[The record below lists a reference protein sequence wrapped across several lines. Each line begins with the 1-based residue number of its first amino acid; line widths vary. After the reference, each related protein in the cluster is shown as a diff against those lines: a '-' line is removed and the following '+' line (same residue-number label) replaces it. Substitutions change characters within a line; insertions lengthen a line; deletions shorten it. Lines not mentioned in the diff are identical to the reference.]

1 MKQVTIN
8 SSIKELNE
16 YLVYHYI
23 RYNIDKVNTSK
34 KRLEYVVSLLNK
46 RKHEGESLLFENGY
60 GWLNHNIF
68 EQGMDVDVE
77 ELLEVMLNN
86 NINVDILYVE
96 NESVRFKDLES
107 ICSFTRNDITEDIK
121 AEDIKAEDVKEESNE
136 VKQNLNKETKMKKA
150 LKYTAIVVLSVA
162 VGVAGKFA
170 FDKYKG

>member
-8 SSIKELNE
+8 SSIQELNE

-23 RYNIDKVNTSK
+23 RYNLDKVNTSK

-68 EQGMDVDVE
+68 EQDMDVDVE
-77 ELLEVMLNN
+77 KLATCMLNN
-86 NINVDILYVE
+86 SINVDILYVE

-107 ICSFTRNDITEDIK
+107 ICVCTRNDTTEEIK
-121 AEDIKAEDVKEESNE
+121 AENIKEESNE

-170 FDKYKG
+170 FDKYKN

>member
-68 EQGMDVDVE
+68 EQDIDVDVE
-77 ELLEVMLNN
+77 KLLEVMLNN
-86 NINVDILYVE
+86 SINVDILYVE

-107 ICSFTRNDITEDIK
+107 ICTCTRNDITEDIK
-121 AEDIKAEDVKEESNE
+121 AEDIKEESNE

-170 FDKYKG
+170 YDKYKG

>member
-68 EQGMDVDVE
+68 EQDIDIDVE
-77 ELLEVMLNN
+77 KLLECMLNN
-86 NINVDILYVE
+86 SINVDILYVE

-107 ICSFTRNDITEDIK
+107 ICTCTRNDTTEEVKSEDI
-121 AEDIKAEDVKEESNE
+121 KEESNE
-136 VKQNLNKETKMKKA
+136 VKQNLNKETKMKKV
-150 LKYTAIVVLSVA
+150 LKYTAIAVLSVA

-170 FDKYKG
+170 YDKYKG

>member
-8 SSIKELNE
+8 SSIQELNE

-23 RYNIDKVNTSK
+23 RYNLDKVNTSK

-68 EQGMDVDVE
+68 EQDIDVDVE
-77 ELLEVMLNN
+77 KLLEVMLNN
-86 NINVDILYVE
+86 SINVDILYVE

-107 ICSFTRNDITEDIK
+107 ICVCTRNDTTEEIK
-121 AEDIKAEDVKEESNE
+121 AENIKEESNE

-170 FDKYKG
+170 FDKYKN

>member
-1 MKQVTIN
+1 VKQININ

-23 RYNIDKVNTSK
+23 RYNIDKINTSK
-34 KRLEYVVSLLNK
+34 KRLEFVVSLLNK

-68 EQGMDVDVE
+68 TEDIDVDLDK
-77 ELLEVMLNN
+77 LLVCMINN

-107 ICSFTRNDITEDIK
+107 ICTCTRNNTEEANTESI
-121 AEDIKAEDVKEESNE
+121 KEETKE
-136 VKQNLNKETKMKKA
+136 VKQNLNKESKMKKA

-170 FDKYKG
+170 FDKYKN

>member
-68 EQGMDVDVE
+68 EQDIDVDVE
-77 ELLEVMLNN
+77 KLLEVMLNN
-86 NINVDILYVE
+86 SINVDILYVE
-96 NESVRFKDLES
+96 NESVRFKNLEDVQM
-107 ICSFTRNDITEDIK
+107 CTRNDTTEEVKSEDI
-121 AEDIKAEDVKEESNE
+121 KEESNE

-170 FDKYKG
+170 FDKYKN

>member
-1 MKQVTIN
+1 MKEITIN
-8 SSIKELNE
+8 SSIVELNK

-23 RYNIDKVNTSK
+23 RYNLDRVNTSK
-34 KRLEYVVSLLNK
+34 KRLEFVVSILNK
-46 RKHEGESLLFENGY
+46 RKHEGESVLFENGH

-68 EQGMDVDVE
+68 EQDIDVDVE
-77 ELLEVMLNN
+77 KLLEVMLNN

-96 NESVRFKDLES
+96 YESVRFKNLEDVQM
-107 ICSFTRNDITEDIK
+107 CTRNDTTEEVKSEDI
-121 AEDIKAEDVKEESNE
+121 KEESNE

-170 FDKYKG
+170 FDKYKN

>member
-23 RYNIDKVNTSK
+23 RYNIDRVNTSK

-107 ICSFTRNDITEDIK
+107 ICSFTRNDTTEEIKSEDI
-121 AEDIKAEDVKEESNE
+121 KEESNE
-136 VKQNLNKETKMKKA
+136 VKENLNKETKMKKA
-150 LKYTAIVVLSVA
+150 LKYTAIVALSVA

>member
-8 SSIKELNE
+8 SSIQELNE

-23 RYNIDKVNTSK
+23 RYNLDRINTSK

-77 ELLEVMLNN
+77 KLATCMLNN

-107 ICSFTRNDITEDIK
+107 ICACTKNDTTEEIK
-121 AEDIKAEDVKEESNE
+121 AENIKEESNE
-136 VKQNLNKETKMKKA
+136 VKENLNKETKMKKA

>member
-8 SSIKELNE
+8 SSIQELNE

-23 RYNIDKVNTSK
+23 RYNIDRVNTSK

-107 ICSFTRNDITEDIK
+107 ICSFTRNDTTEEIKSEDI
-121 AEDIKAEDVKEESNE
+121 KEESNE
-136 VKQNLNKETKMKKA
+136 VKENLNKETKMKKA
-150 LKYTAIVVLSVA
+150 LKYTAIVALSVA

>member
-1 MKQVTIN
+1 MKEITIN
-8 SSIKELNE
+8 SSIAELNK

-23 RYNIDKVNTSK
+23 RYNLDRVNTSK
-34 KRLEYVVSLLNK
+34 KRLEFVVSILNK
-46 RKHEGESLLFENGY
+46 RKHEGESVLFENGH

-68 EQGMDVDVE
+68 EQDIDVDVE
-77 ELLEVMLNN
+77 KLLEVMLNN

-96 NESVRFKDLES
+96 YESVRFKNLEDVQM
-107 ICSFTRNDITEDIK
+107 CTRNDTTEEVKSEDIK
-121 AEDIKAEDVKEESNE
+121 EESDE

-170 FDKYKG
+170 FDKYKN

>member
-1 MKQVTIN
+1 VKEITIN
-8 SSIKELNE
+8 SSIAELNK

-23 RYNIDKVNTSK
+23 RYNLDRVNTSK
-34 KRLEYVVSLLNK
+34 KRLEFVVSILNK
-46 RKHEGESLLFENGY
+46 RKHEGESVLFENGH

-68 EQGMDVDVE
+68 EQDIDVDVE
-77 ELLEVMLNN
+77 KLLEVMLNN

-96 NESVRFKDLES
+96 YESVRFKNLEDVQM
-107 ICSFTRNDITEDIK
+107 CTRNDTTKEVKSEDI
-121 AEDIKAEDVKEESNE
+121 KEESNE

-170 FDKYKG
+170 FDKYKN

>member
-68 EQGMDVDVE
+68 EQDIDVDVE
-77 ELLEVMLNN
+77 KLLEVMLNN
-86 NINVDILYVE
+86 SINVDILYVE

-107 ICSFTRNDITEDIK
+107 ICTCTRNDITEDIE
-121 AEDIKAEDVKEESNE
+121 AEDIKEESNE

-170 FDKYKG
+170 FDKYKN

>member
-68 EQGMDVDVE
+68 EQDIDVDVE
-77 ELLEVMLNN
+77 KLLEVMLNN
-86 NINVDILYVE
+86 SINVDILYVE
-96 NESVRFKDLES
+96 NESVRFEDLES
-107 ICSFTRNDITEDIK
+107 ICECSRDDTTEEVKSEDI
-121 AEDIKAEDVKEESNE
+121 KEESNE

-170 FDKYKG
+170 FDKYKN